1 MTVSDRTYSDGIDGV
16 HPDPWE
22 SEWSAVE
29 KRKLAL
35 TMACLPRIRYNS
47 GFEAARSVGVL
58 TELLAVRCD
67 RLISSDLTPNSG
79 PAVQTRSECHG
90 ASPFEVRPIREQWP
104 SGQFDLVVFN
114 EIAVLFGEK
123 DIGRIMACVFGST
136 RVGANVVGV
145 HRRDLVNHPL
155 SAERSHQIIG
165 ESEDLVKVAHRC
177 EEHLLL
183 DIWERR

>member
-1 MTVSDRTYSDGIDGV
+1 MTVSDRTYSDGMEGV

-22 SEWSAVE
+22 SEGSAFD
-29 KRKLAL
+29 KKKLAL
-35 TMACLPRIRYNS
+35 TMACLPRTRYSS
-47 GFEAARSVGVL
+47 GFEAARSIGVL

-67 RLISSDLTPNSG
+67 RLISSDLTPSG
-79 PAVQTRSECHG
+79 HAVKARSGCHG
-90 ASPFEVRPIREQWP
+90 VSPFEVGPIREQWP

-123 DIGRIMACVFGST
+123 DFGRVMACVFGST
-136 RVGANVVGV
+136 RVGAHVVGV
-145 HRRDLVNHPL
+145 HRRGLASHPL

-165 ESEDLVKVAHRC
+165 ESEDLVTVAHHC
-177 EEHLLL
+177 EEDFLL

>member
-1 MTVSDRTYSDGIDGV
+1 MTVSD
-16 HPDPWE
+16 
-22 SEWSAVE
+22 SEDSAFDN
-29 KRKLAL
+29 RKLAV
-35 TMACLPRIRYNS
+35 TMTCLPRIRYSS

-67 RLISSDLTPNSG
+67 RLISSDLIPNSG
-79 PAVQTRSECHG
+79 RAVQTRSGCHG
-90 ASPFEVRPIREQWP
+90 ASPFEVRPICEQWP

-123 DIGRIMACVFGST
+123 DIARVMACVFGST
-136 RVGANVVGV
+136 RVGAHVVGV
-145 HRRDLVNHPL
+145 HRRGLANHPL

-165 ESEDLVKVAHRC
+165 ESEDLVSVAHRC
-177 EEHLLL
+177 EEDVLL